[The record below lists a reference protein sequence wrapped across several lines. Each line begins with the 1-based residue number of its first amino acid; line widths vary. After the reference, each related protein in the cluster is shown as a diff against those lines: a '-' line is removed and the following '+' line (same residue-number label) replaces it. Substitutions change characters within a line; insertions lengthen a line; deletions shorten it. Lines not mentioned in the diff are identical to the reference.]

1 MQAHS
6 TSDAYRT
13 VVGGCRVAVLLL
25 ASAVALAHVWLSAE
39 IVDGAMA
46 DLRKFT
52 ERAGT
57 AADRGERAAA
67 WYEVATTASE
77 LTDLMNEEVAGH
89 GTEQQRLLDEAVAR
103 AGEIG
108 VRITWS
114 AEHRRYFYLGDAY
127 ARYLSAAPDGI
138 NAADSRYQ
146 LIEVDFYHGDVGDF
160 DMLVR
165 RADDKRDFLQRYPA
179 FGDAGRVAMFLAV
192 DYRDLWRQCRERGDE
207 TCAKRYAARLR
218 EHLASAADR
227 YAEDRTGPLLQE
239 FSRRFEI
246 EAGLSPQ

>member
-1 MQAHS
+1 MQGHL
-6 TSDAYRT
+6 TSHAYRT
-13 VVGGCRVAVLLL
+13 VLDGCRAAVLLFT
-25 ASAVALAHVWLSAE
+25 SAVALAHVWLSAE

-52 ERAGT
+52 ERAET
-57 AADRGERAAA
+57 AADRGDRAAA
-67 WYEVATTASE
+67 WFEVATTASE

-89 GTEQQRLLDEAVAR
+89 GREQQRLLDEAVAR

-108 VRITWS
+108 VRIAWS
-114 AEHRRYFYLGDAY
+114 AEHQRYFYLGDAY
-127 ARYLSAAPDGI
+127 ARYLSATPDGI
-138 NAADSRYQ
+138 NAADSRYR
-146 LIEVDFYHGDVGDF
+146 LIEVDFYHGDAGDF

-165 RADDKRDFLQRYPA
+165 RADDKRDFLQKYPA

-192 DYRDLWRQCRERGDE
+192 DYRDLWRQCRERTDE
-207 TCAKRYAARLR
+207 TCAARYAKRLR
-218 EHLASAADR
+218 EHLAAAADR
-227 YAEDRTGPLLQE
+227 YADDRTGPLLQE